1 MKKPVDDVNAYDRIQ
16 NTLLSHSVHMLSGEI
31 EQENIDTCI
40 NWILY
45 ESLDPKPKTLT
56 LYINST
62 GGDLYCAFAL
72 IDAMRTCHH
81 TIRTV
86 GIGAVMSAAFL
97 IFISGTKGERF
108 IGRSA
113 SLMCH
118 QYSET
123 AEGKHHDLKA
133 AMKEGEH
140 CNSKMLSIISTATNL
155 PVTKIKAKLLS
166 ATDVY
171 LTPEDAIRLNIAD
184 KML

>member
-1 MKKPVDDVNAYDRIQ
+1 MKKPDDDVTAYDRIQ
-16 NTLLSHSVHMLSGEI
+16 NALLHRSVHMLSGEI
-31 EQENIDTCI
+31 EQDNIDACI
-40 NWILY
+40 KWILY

-108 IGRSA
+108 IGQNA

-133 AMKEGEH
+133 AMKEGEY
-140 CNSKMLSIISTATNL
+140 CNTKMLSIINSTTSL
-155 PVTKIKAKLLS
+155 PITKIKSKLLS

-171 LTPEDAIRLNIAD
+171 LTPEEAIKLNIAD